1 MNDWTVS
8 LGKPSDPAFVR
19 DTLNLRQAMTDTPD
33 LSSCDPIVLDGV
45 SLTCAQLVEAAH
57 QKSKVAITESGR
69 NRVIQGRK
77 VVQSVAASGEP
88 GYGITTGVG
97 SQKDFA
103 IAADNVQDYNRR
115 LARAHSTHVGGAVLP
130 KSRVRAALIILV
142 NEFSLGLSGVSEPL
156 VQLITDQ
163 INGAAMPE
171 VSSYG
176 TVGAADLIPMSQI
189 ANWLQDMPKA
199 QEFGIPGPK
208 ETLSLI
214 NTNAITLATGAEVL
228 MEARSILE
236 LANLSLAFSLEAFRG
251 NLNSISEK
259 VNLAHQRSGQAQVS
273 ADVRHLLRNSKLWE
287 DGQARRIQD
296 PLSFRCA
303 SQIQGALLELLDR
316 AVDVW
321 DQELNSVT
329 DNPIV
334 DADSQC
340 VRSHGNMDST
350 RMTLAIDGLRQAFAK
365 TLDIAGERLHK
376 QQWTEFSGLPTGF
389 ADANSPLGG
398 VQFLNLGH
406 LAASLITSAK
416 IWAAPSLLLSVG
428 QLADG
433 VEDTAGHAFHSIAD
447 FERILEAARLVLS
460 IEIIVSIWAINKR
473 GLEASGLGEGLREHA
488 TRITPMLPIGK
499 EGLEVFSIEPIV
511 ETLRALTKHQNS
523 GSK

>member
-1 MNDWTVS
+1 M
-8 LGKPSDPAFVR
+8 L
-19 DTLNLRQAMTDTPD
+19 DTII
-33 LSSCDPIVLDGV
+33 SSSKDAITLDGV
-45 SLTCAQLVEAAH
+45 SLTCAQLVSAAN
-57 QKSKVAITESGR
+57 QKNKVTLPKDAIDRIISGW
-69 NRVIQGRK
+69 K
-77 VVQSVAASGEP
+77 VVQSIVSSGTP

-97 SQKDFA
+97 SQKDFS
-103 IAADNVQDYNRR
+103 IAAKSMQDYNRR
-115 LARAHSTHVGGAVLP
+115 LAQAHATHAGGAILP

-156 VQLITDQ
+156 VQLIVNQ
-163 INGAAMPE
+163 INTSSMPE

-189 ANWLQDMPKA
+189 ASWLQKKPEA
-199 QEFGIPGPK
+199 QQHGIPGPK

-228 MEARSILE
+228 MDARALLD

-259 VNLAHQRSGQAQVS
+259 VNLAHQRCGQSQIS
-273 ADVRHLLRNSKLWE
+273 AEIRHLLKNSALWQV
-287 DGQARRIQD
+287 GAARRIQD

-303 SQIQGALLELLDR
+303 TQIHGALQELLDR
-316 AVDVW
+316 AIEVW

-334 DADSQC
+334 DVEDQC

-350 RMTLAIDGLRQAFAK
+350 RMTLAIDGVRQAFAK
-365 TLDIAGERLHK
+365 TIDIAGERLHK

-389 ADANSPLGG
+389 SDKDSPFGG

-406 LAASLITSAK
+406 LASSFITSIK
-416 IWAAPSLLLSVG
+416 IWAAPSLLFSVG

-433 VEDTAGHAFHSIAD
+433 VEDTASHALHSVAD
-447 FERILEAARLVLS
+447 FERILEAARLVLT
-460 IEIIVSIWAINKR
+460 IEIIISVWAIQKR
-473 GLEASGLGEGLREHA
+473 GLPTSTLGEDLRPYVEK
-488 TRITPMLPIGK
+488 ITPMLPIGK
-499 EGLEVFSIEPIV
+499 EGIDVFSIEPIV
-511 ETLRALTKHQNS
+511 HVLLSAMK
-523 GSK
+523 K